1 MTINKALDK
10 QMLRNV
16 IGGGKSLGFT
26 FLLTLALTA
35 FAACSED
42 SPAAPNNETRT
53 LPSTADSTGTLA
65 INLKA
70 DTAWADTIDVSF
82 DVDTTTTVTIT
93 VPDSIT
99 SKSCEFA
106 ASRRQ

>member
-1 MTINKALDK
+1 MTINKPLIVK
-10 QMLRNV
+10 MLRNV
-16 IGGGKSLGFT
+16 IGGGKPLGFT
-26 FLLTLALTA
+26 FLLFLALTA

-42 SPAAPNNETRT
+42 SPAAPNNDTRT
-53 LPSTADSTGTLA
+53 IAADSTGGLA

-70 DTAWADTIDVSF
+70 DTAWADTIDINF
-82 DVDTTTTVTIT
+82 DADTSSVVTIA

-99 SKSCEFA
+99 AKSAQEA